1 MLERLKA
8 QAPAL
13 RLELQSGAGDLAIKA
28 EPHDLAELMKLC
40 KSDPELKFECLASQT
55 ASHYPKTETTG
66 EHFKLYYHLLSHS
79 LKHQLVV
86 VIEALGS
93 APEVDSVVSVW
104 NAANWLERETW
115 DLLGVSFKGHPDL
128 RRIMNPEDWEGHP
141 LRKDYVIPTQY
152 QDIDNKPSEI
162 AESFKL
168 S

>member
-1 MLERLKA
+1 M
-8 QAPAL
+8 
-13 RLELQSGAGDLAIKA
+13 
-28 EPHDLAELMKLC
+28 
-40 KSDPELKFECLASQT
+40 
-55 ASHYPKTETTG
+55 
-66 EHFKLYYHLLSHS
+66 
-79 LKHQLVV
+79 V